1 MECCGWSLQHDVH
14 VLPRAPPHHPSLKVV
29 TTISRGRLVWHEG
42 RLNITR
48 GSGRFVATPT
58 HGPLFAGLER
68 RAEPEEALLDAARYG
83 GVPVRRAGD
92 QPAGRG
98 VRDEL

>member
-1 MECCGWSLQHDVH
+1 M
-14 VLPRAPPHHPSLKVV
+14 V

-48 GSGRFVATPT
+48 GTGRFVPTPT

-68 RAEPEEALLDAARYG
+68 RGQPELVLVDVARYG
-83 GVPVRRAGD
+83 GVPVRRVGD
-92 QPAGRG
+92 QPENSGA
-98 VRDEL
+98 RDEL